1 VGNKIFLRHMKLSIL
16 HLNKNGVFSKERRFS
31 SETTHPELKFDLY
44 YQISVSN
51 NTALHTKFMMGC
63 NCDVSMVSIM
73 AENNMNAVLFQCNFI
88 H

>member
-1 VGNKIFLRHMKLSIL
+1 MCHSCGGKGFYTNQRH
-16 HLNKNGVFSKERRFS
+16 FS

-63 NCDVSMVSIM
+63 NCDVSIM
-73 AENNMNAVLFQCNFI
+73 AEMNMDNVI
-88 H
+88 SH